1 MRRWIKETV
10 LTMGQSLRLL
20 VKGKQT
26 IWLLALSVVLLVAM
40 LLSMDDVK
48 EEKSRIAIGMVNED
62 ESEPVEKVITG
73 MKQKDMY
80 EVTVGNEKELLEK
93 LKAGELAAVC
103 VFRNGYEERIQ
114 RGDTS
119 DLVAIY
125 EAASGEALLL
135 GDILA
140 GVMMQEICEAKSY
153 QTLLSYAEKAGK
165 EIQISAE
172 EYKGY
177 SDKILQSGD
186 AEFFFEVTYVEENGT
201 VSEKPSQAVIYEQA
215 IVAVFALMT
224 GVISIYSV
232 LPFRQMR
239 YGRLAERMKTLPV
252 HNSALYAG
260 SALAGLLIPMV
271 FGGLF
276 LLCLALRHR
285 IGFLQIISLLI
296 CTMVYSCV
304 IVCMMLLAAYLIKN
318 HTVYQMGMLAM
329 ILLFGI
335 FGLVS
340 LVEGLLIPEGM
351 TDWVPNGWYVR
362 KMTELLH

>member
-1 MRRWIKETV
+1 MCSG
-10 LTMGQSLRLL
+10 MG
-20 VKGKQT
+20 
-26 IWLLALSVVLLVAM
+26 M
-40 LLSMDDVK
+40 
-48 EEKSRIAIGMVNED
+48 
-62 ESEPVEKVITG
+62 
-73 MKQKDMY
+73 
-80 EVTVGNEKELLEK
+80 
-93 LKAGELAAVC
+93 
-103 VFRNGYEERIQ
+103 RIQ